1 LREAPAN
8 IGERDGVLHLK
19 RERGESPSSPF
30 RAASTVDDLSEN
42 GNIKPALRGPLT
54 AFDED
59 DCDAHGAPT
68 DTLFTLPSIYEWGVD
83 ITVLLLSH

>member
-1 LREAPAN
+1 LREAPTN

-42 GNIKPALRGPLT
+42 GNIKPALRGYP
-54 AFDED
+54 DRD
-59 DCDAHGAPT
+59 
-68 DTLFTLPSIYEWGVD
+68 
-83 ITVLLLSH
+83 